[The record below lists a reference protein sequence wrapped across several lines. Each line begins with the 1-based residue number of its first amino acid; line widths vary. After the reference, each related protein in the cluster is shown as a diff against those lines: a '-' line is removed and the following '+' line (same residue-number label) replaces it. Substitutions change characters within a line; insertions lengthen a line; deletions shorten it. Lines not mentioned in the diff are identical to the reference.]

1 MQLDL
6 GQKMK
11 LLNEIFTDGYHVK
24 RRLLGATLSS
34 NKNRVR
40 VGLCQRGYEEIG
52 MSQQDVNV

>member
-34 NKNRVR
+34 NKLTEQSKGGTVSKR
-40 VGLCQRGYEEIG
+40 I
-52 MSQQDVNV
+52 